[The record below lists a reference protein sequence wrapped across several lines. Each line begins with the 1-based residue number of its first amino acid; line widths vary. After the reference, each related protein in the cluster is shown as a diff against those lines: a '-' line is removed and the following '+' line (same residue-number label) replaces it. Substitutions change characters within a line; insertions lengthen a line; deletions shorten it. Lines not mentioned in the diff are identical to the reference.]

1 MASFI
6 SELQKTFQEAPCT
19 IKALLL
25 SNPHNPLGRCFSRE
39 ELEACLRFCE
49 QKNIHLISDE
59 VFGLMNFESF
69 DVPSTE
75 EFVSV
80 LSLDV
85 QSLGCDLSRVHT
97 IWSPSKVFALSGL
110 RLVSLTWLYSVDC
123 KSSSS
128 ALTGI
133 LGLYCNSS
141 KQ

>member
-1 MASFI
+1 M
-6 SELQKTFQEAPCT
+6 
-19 IKALLL
+19 L

-39 ELEACLRFCE
+39 ELVACLRFCE
-49 QKNIHLISDE
+49 QKNIHFISDE
-59 VFGLMNFESF
+59 VFGLMNFECS

-85 QSLGCDLSRVHT
+85 ESLGYDLSRVHT

-110 RLVSLTWLYSVDC
+110 RLVRPTYLYSVDY

-128 ALTGI
+128 WQHFRAVP
-133 LGLYCNSS
+133 
-141 KQ
+141 